1 MLKIKDLPQH
11 FSGRGPLI
19 NVVLDGWG
27 VGDAHGLAPSFYC
40 WCGGGWGARSE
51 HFAGGWCRGVAD
63 GQQGFFGSPSGA
75 GLFFVVVGV
84 GD

>member
-27 VGDAHGLAPSFYC
+27 VGDASETNAIYQANLPVMRSLTKSCPYTQLWTHGPVSYTHLTLPTILL
-40 WCGGGWGARSE
+40 
-51 HFAGGWCRGVAD
+51 V
-63 GQQGFFGSPSGA
+63 
-75 GLFFVVVGV
+75 
-84 GD
+84 